1 MALSTVFLRALTAVI
16 LSTFAALSAGSA
28 KDRPVSEPILRS
40 LHSLRMTA
48 VQLPGQ
54 SFSVIPDT
62 GVVTVGDSVTVRFRI
77 RLHERDQILDSVP
90 QVAGDLPAG
99 LRVLS
104 IEKLLRS
111 DARVYEGSA
120 RIAFY
125 RPGRRPV
132 PIFGVPFMRV
142 VEGVSRATL
151 PSDSAFVVITP
162 VLPTA
167 GNPPLKD
174 IRELEKRP
182 LSPWTWP
189 AILLAL
195 FAVGWVLLRRRRRPA
210 EQRVSVAPNTID
222 IPISEPT
229 PYEVALASLRQVEAE
244 NWPARRMV
252 EPHYEAIAQTLRQ
265 YLEDAHQVGALER
278 TTAELVWALPP
289 SLGRG
294 GLRDAC
300 REVLA
305 EADLVKFAEA
315 RPDAAAAADFLTR
328 ARELLHAWHS
338 VAPPEAGT
346 HAIR

>member
-1 MALSTVFLRALTAVI
+1 MAVTAVILSAAAVI

-28 KDRPVSEPILRS
+28 KDLS
-40 LHSLRMTA
+40 A
-48 VQLPGQ
+48 QLPGQ

-62 GVVTVGDSVTVRFRI
+62 GAVTVGDTVTVRFRI
-77 RLHERDQILDSVP
+77 RLHERDQLLDSVP
-90 QVAGDLPAG
+90 QVAGDLPPVV
-99 LRVLS
+99 RVLS
-104 IEKLLRS
+104 IDRLRRS
-111 DARVYEGSA
+111 HPQAYEGSA

-125 RPGRRPV
+125 RPGRRPL
-132 PIFGVPFMRV
+132 PTFGVPFMRV

-151 PSDSAFVVITP
+151 PSDSAFVLITP

-167 GNPPLKD
+167 GNPSLKD

-189 AILLAL
+189 AVLVAM
-195 FAVGWVLLRRRRRPA
+195 FAAGWVLLRRRRRRVD
-210 EQRVSVAPNTID
+210 QRVSVAPTTID
-222 IPISEPT
+222 IPAPEPT
-229 PYEVALASLRQVEAE
+229 PYEIALARLLQVEAE
-244 NWPARRMV
+244 NWPSRGLI
-252 EPHYEAIAQTLRQ
+252 EPHYEAVAQTLRQ

-289 SLGRG
+289 ELGRG

-300 REVLA
+300 REILA

-315 RPDAAAAADFLTR
+315 RPDAAAAAEFLR
-328 ARELLHAWHS
+328 HAREMLDAWHR
-338 VAPPEAGT
+338 AAAAEKGA

>member
-1 MALSTVFLRALTAVI
+1 MAMRAVTA
-16 LSTFAALSAGSA
+16 AALLVMLSAAKSLSA
-28 KDRPVSEPILRS
+28 
-40 LHSLRMTA
+40 
-48 VQLPGQ
+48 QLAGQ
-54 SFSVIPDT
+54 SFAVTPDST
-62 GVVTVGDSVTVRFRI
+62 TATVGDTVTIRFRI
-77 RLHERDQILDSVP
+77 RMHERDQMLDSFP
-90 QVAGDLPAG
+90 QVAGDLPPG
-99 LRVLS
+99 VRVLTV
-104 IEKLLRS
+104 EKL
-111 DARVYEGSA
+111 ARTDQRLYEGAA
-120 RIAFY
+120 RLAFY

-151 PSDSAFVVITP
+151 PSDSAFVLITG
-162 VLPTA
+162 VLPAA
-167 GNPPLKD
+167 GNPSLKD

-182 LSPWTWP
+182 LPPWTWP
-189 AILLAL
+189 AILLA
-195 FAVGWVLLRRRRRPA
+195 FSAVGWVLLRRRKRPVD
-210 EQRVSVAPNTID
+210 QTVSVAPNTSD
-222 IPISEPT
+222 IPLSEPS
-229 PYEVALASLRQVEAE
+229 PYEIALASLGQVEAE
-244 NWPARRMV
+244 NWPARHMV

-289 SLGRG
+289 GLGRG

-328 ARELLHAWHS
+328 ARELLHAWHG
-338 VAPPEAGT
+338 VTPTEART